1 MGIRSAAVSGVLLA
15 TVLGALAGAGP
26 AAAEPGSHCWHAV
39 QQTRADLRDAGAP
52 SEASDWEGVRDD
64 ARRYLDDHPSGPH
77 SEALRGDVNNLNH
90 HCAA

>member
-1 MGIRSAAVSGVLLA
+1 MGIRSTAVSGVLLA
-15 TVLGALAGAGP
+15 AALGALAVPGP

-52 SEASDWEGVRDD
+52 SDATDWEGVRDD
-64 ARRYLDDHPSGPH
+64 ARGYLDAHPSGPQ